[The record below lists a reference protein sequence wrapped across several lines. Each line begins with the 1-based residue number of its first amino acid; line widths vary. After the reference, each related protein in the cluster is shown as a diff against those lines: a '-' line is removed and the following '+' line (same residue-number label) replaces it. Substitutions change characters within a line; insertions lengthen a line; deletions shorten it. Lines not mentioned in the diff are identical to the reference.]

1 MKHPKFMTEE
11 LLDRLS
17 SNPDDPKTIKAVD
30 AQTRKGLDYWSAI
43 INGAVGYVNAFES
56 PIIIAAM
63 RNVADEFEKHFETKE
78 AVEDIRNHF
87 GYTSLV
93 KSRQIIDPEDLK

>member
-11 LLDRLS
+11 LLNRLD
-17 SNPDDPKTIKAVD
+17 SNPDDPKTIKAVFG
-30 AQTRKGLDYWSAI
+30 QTQRGLDYWSSI

-63 RNVADEFEKHFETKE
+63 RNVADEYEKFFDAKE
-78 AVEDIRNHF
+78 AVEDIRSHF
-87 GYTSLV
+87 GYTSIV
-93 KSRQIIDPEDLK
+93 KSRQIINPEDLK